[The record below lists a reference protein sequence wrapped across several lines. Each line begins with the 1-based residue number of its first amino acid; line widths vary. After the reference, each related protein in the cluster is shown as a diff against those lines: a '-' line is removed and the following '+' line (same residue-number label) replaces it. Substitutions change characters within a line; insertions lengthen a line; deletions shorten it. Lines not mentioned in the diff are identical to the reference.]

1 MTIRNLLA
9 FGAFLILADS
19 SMAQTMPSPQPLYEA
34 DTAFSAMAQTD
45 GLAKAFV
52 HFADQDVILLQQGD
66 MPIYGKAKLAEKYS
80 RIEGSPLSWEPLKAE
95 IAQSGDLGYTFG
107 RYTLKG
113 PTKVTVGVYVSVWKK
128 QADGSWKYVV
138 DGGGP
143 TTALAEKP

>member
-1 MTIRNLLA
+1 
-9 FGAFLILADS
+9 
-19 SMAQTMPSPQPLYEA
+19 MPSPQPIIEA
-34 DTAFSAMAQTD
+34 DTAFSAMAQTE

-52 HFADQDVILLQQGD
+52 HYADQDAILLQQGA
-66 MPIYGKAKLAEKYS
+66 MPIYGKTKLAEKYS
-80 RIEGSPLSWEPLKAE
+80 KIQGSPLSWEPLKAE

-113 PTKVTVGVYVSVWKK
+113 ADGITVGVYVSVWKK